1 MTVLLYTA
9 DNSEL
14 AHLARCPANRQNQPS
29 LAGYS
34 LIIPCPLCI
43 AHSLW
48 ILFFLPV
55 SLGRKVSV
63 KSTNEAIFSADEL
76 YTIFCRCLET
86 SVFSRRLADIIITM
100 MITQNGITQ
109 YNIIWCIQRRKTNS
123 LTSFLFHTH
132 CLICLGVMYSSA
144 RPFSV
149 IHTEFRHFP
158 NCAWGIMGCVLTQMA
173 RLTQCSYPLTQPSRA
188 FRPAVDSFPY
198 ST

>member
-1 MTVLLYTA
+1 M
-9 DNSEL
+9 
-14 AHLARCPANRQNQPS
+14 QQ
-29 LAGYS
+29 
-34 LIIPCPLCI
+34 I
-43 AHSLW
+43 
-48 ILFFLPV
+48 
-55 SLGRKVSV
+55 
-63 KSTNEAIFSADEL
+63 SAAEL
-76 YTIFCRCLET
+76 YTIFWLLPLSGDVYILQT
-86 SVFSRRLADIIITM
+86 PADTIK

-109 YNIIWCIQRRKTNS
+109 YNSICCIQQRKTNS

-149 IHTEFRHFP
+149 IHTKFRHFP

-198 ST
+198 STWPEVRAHLFRLMRALWCRNV